1 MFRESITVFLSDKNR
16 YFTHGIKLALESY
29 FRSKN
34 VNVRFTE
41 NAFEYRMADVIF
53 LAANPSE
60 STLPHYLYSQAK
72 ACCPLVFLIDD
83 ERIAAPASHSSGRKK
98 FTHISRNKS
107 VAALLETF
115 DRAILAN
122 VIQNKRNRCDVGYAS
137 RFARFSTREYEVIHY
152 LSLGLPNILISRK
165 LNLSEKT
172 ISQHKRNAMRKLKF
186 KRNAELHFWLLCG
199 GLKDVGRHVL
209 M

>member
-16 YFTHGIKLALESY
+16 YFTHGIQLALESY

-41 NAFEYRMADVIF
+41 NAFEYRMADIIF

-83 ERIAAPASHSSGRKK
+83 ERIAIHSYLSQQKCSDFIRNLRPR
-98 FTHISRNKS
+98 HISQCHSK
-107 VAALLETF
+107 
-115 DRAILAN
+115 
-122 VIQNKRNRCDVGYAS
+122 
-137 RFARFSTREYEVIHY
+137 
-152 LSLGLPNILISRK
+152 
-165 LNLSEKT
+165 
-172 ISQHKRNAMRKLKF
+172 
-186 KRNAELHFWLLCG
+186 
-199 GLKDVGRHVL
+199 
-209 M
+209 

>member
-72 ACCPLVFLIDD
+72 ACC
-83 ERIAAPASHSSGRKK
+83 
-98 FTHISRNKS
+98 
-107 VAALLETF
+107 
-115 DRAILAN
+115 
-122 VIQNKRNRCDVGYAS
+122 
-137 RFARFSTREYEVIHY
+137 
-152 LSLGLPNILISRK
+152 
-165 LNLSEKT
+165 
-172 ISQHKRNAMRKLKF
+172 
-186 KRNAELHFWLLCG
+186 
-199 GLKDVGRHVL
+199 
-209 M
+209 